1 MIHDSKH
8 PIWPIIR
15 IAVVMGALVVILM
28 LTAQHF
34 DETEIETLVYAFA
47 TIAGIEGVV
56 NVVNRMSGKE

>member
-1 MIHDSKH
+1 ME
-8 PIWPIIR
+8 
-15 IAVVMGALVVILM
+15 ALVVILM

-56 NVVNRMSGKE
+56 NVVNRMSGKDG